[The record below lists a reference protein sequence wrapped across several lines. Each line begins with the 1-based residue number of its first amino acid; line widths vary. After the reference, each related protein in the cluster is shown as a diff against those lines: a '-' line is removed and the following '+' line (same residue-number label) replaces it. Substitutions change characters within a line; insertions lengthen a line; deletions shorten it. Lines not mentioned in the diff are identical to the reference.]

1 MTMDDDRFDEL
12 TRRLGG
18 ESRRRV
24 LAAGM
29 AFAVAAVGVGVD
41 FDEEAQAANFCK
53 PPGSPCGADRQCCAR
68 KCNNRVCGC
77 KSAGQSCFQLG
88 IVCCSRRC
96 KRGKCRGG

>member
-1 MTMDDDRFDEL
+1 MDGDRFDEL

-18 ESRRRV
+18 ESRRRLLATGV
-24 LAAGM
+24 ALAAAAGV
-29 AFAVAAVGVGVD
+29 AFEPID
-41 FDEEAQAANFCK
+41 DEALAGNFCK
-53 PPGSPCGADRQCCAR
+53 PPGSPCARDRQCCAR